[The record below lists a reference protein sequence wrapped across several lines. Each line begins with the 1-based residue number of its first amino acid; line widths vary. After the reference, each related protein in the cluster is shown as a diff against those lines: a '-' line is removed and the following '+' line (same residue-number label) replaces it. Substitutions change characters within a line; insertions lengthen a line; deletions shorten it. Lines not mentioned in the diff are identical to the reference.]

1 VSVDGRNIC
10 VLVSQLS
17 YGGAERQ
24 TTILLEELASRY
36 GLRPLVCCMSPILEP
51 FGSRIRE
58 AGCELVHWPRGKSY
72 ETRRVRFLRR
82 LLKDREIQLLHAVHY
97 QAIAYGWLA
106 RLGLRNIAFVPSVR
120 STVHAPARVKRAFY
134 RFVLPRCAMVIANS
148 HSGKLWLQESYG
160 VDAERIQVVPNGL
173 DPGLVA
179 AAPDRAAM
187 RTRLGIPVEAPL
199 VVFVGKCNA
208 NKNLPLL
215 VRIFERVLRVRP
227 DAHLIMVG
235 KGLTQDWA
243 RTAFGGHP
251 AVHGPGTRDDIYDLI
266 GCADC
271 LLLTS
276 KSEGFP
282 NAVLEAMVLGVPPVT
297 TRVGEC
303 PILIDHGE
311 NGFLYDA
318 EDDEDGA
325 RRVLDLLENP
335 SVRGAFSRSA
345 RAKTL
350 QRYGAHTMVTE
361 TLQVYELAL
370 GRRLRT
376 LPAVPELS

>member
-1 VSVDGRNIC
+1 
-10 VLVSQLS
+10 
-17 YGGAERQ
+17 
-24 TTILLEELASRY
+24 
-36 GLRPLVCCMSPILEP
+36 
-51 FGSRIRE
+51 
-58 AGCELVHWPRGKSY
+58 
-72 ETRRVRFLRR
+72 
-82 LLKDREIQLLHAVHY
+82 
-97 QAIAYGWLA
+97 
-106 RLGLRNIAFVPSVR
+106 
-120 STVHAPARVKRAFY
+120 
-134 RFVLPRCAMVIANS
+134 MVIANS

-243 RTAFGGHP
+243 QTAFGGHP
-251 AVHGPGTRDDIYDLI
+251 AVHGLGTRDDIYDLI

-271 LLLTS
+271 LVLTS

-282 NAVLEAMVLGVPPVT
+282 NAVLEAMVLGVPPVA

-325 RRVLDLLENP
+325 RRVLDLLESP

-350 QRYGAHTMVTE
+350 QRYGAHAMVTE

-370 GRRLRT
+370 GRKLRT